1 MPPRPLCPAPL
12 VPLALVVSLAVILAA
27 SSVEAQS
34 AGGKTVRIGRLSPL
48 SAEADR
54 INMTAFRKGM
64 TEHGWVEGKSFA
76 IESRFADGQLDRLP
90 ALAAE
95 LVDQRVDLLLTGS
108 NPGAMAAK
116 KATSSIPIVMVTT
129 GDPVAFGLI
138 TSLPRPGANLTGVT
152 ALGETLNAKRLELL
166 KEAVPGVTRV
176 AVLSHTGTPYAVD
189 FQRARSAISRRLG
202 LELPFFETESVGAM
216 DGAFAAIAAERA
228 AALMVLVDPF
238 FLTHRR
244 KIVAL
249 AAKGRL
255 PAVYG
260 EQEFVEDGGLMF
272 YGASLVSMYREAAAY
287 ADKILKGA
295 KPAEIPVEQPTKLDL
310 VVNLKTAKALGITIP
325 RAVLLRADRVVE

>member
-27 SSVEAQS
+27 PSVEAQP
-34 AGGKTVRIGRLSPL
+34 AGGKTVRIGRL
-48 SAEADR
+48 
-54 INMTAFRKGM
+54 
-64 TEHGWVEGKSFA
+64 KSFA

-138 TSLPRPGANLTGVT
+138 TSLPRPCANLTGVT

-189 FQRARSAISRRLG
+189 FQRDRSAISRRLG

-228 AALMVLVDPF
+228 AALMVLVD
-238 FLTHRR
+238 RSSSR
-244 KIVAL
+244 IG
-249 AAKGRL
+249 GRSS
-255 PAVYG
+255 P
-260 EQEFVEDGGLMF
+260 
-272 YGASLVSMYREAAAY
+272 SR
-287 ADKILKGA
+287 
-295 KPAEIPVEQPTKLDL
+295 
-310 VVNLKTAKALGITIP
+310 P
-325 RAVLLRADRVVE
+325 RAACPRYTASRSSSRTAGSCSTGRAS